1 MEPEAAKFI
10 GAGLAT
16 LGMIGSAL
24 GVGGAGVGAAFG
36 ASQWFGA
43 PAIEAGATLFGEQAA
58 TSMLAT
64 LGEPMA
70 GGLEWAAIPGKEFF
84 GTGAGSQAAGSG
96 IGALGAA
103 TGFAAFAGGLF
114 ALQQMGQT
122 PWNTITSPTLG
133 IGVDMPIRGSYG
145 ESDARRRASTLL
157 DVESGLYDPTAGGGG
172 DTIGMSSL
180 AEFDLKPI
188 IEDARGLL
196 DILANQWGDGLA
208 KLALDLDG
216 SVAATDRMLDAAAG
230 YDVAMEQSA
239 AIHDRAAQAVGG
251 SESAMRQLRA
261 SLISLGMSEQ
271 SAETAMLG
279 LVSASRQGQSALQ
292 SAAGAVRGMTGA
304 VRTFSSTPLN
314 IRVNVGVREQPYRID
329 NSNPYAEHAVGGI
342 FKSATLIPSIRGT
355 KHLVG
360 EAGPEAI
367 LPLPDPDILQRIHDR
382 LADGGSGRPGQIVFQ
397 VDGKTFFDQV
407 IAPHTDAMIANKAS
421 RGMLGVRA
429 RF

>member
-1 MEPEAAKFI
+1 
-10 GAGLAT
+10 
-16 LGMIGSAL
+16 MI
-24 GVGGAGVGAAFG
+24 
-36 ASQWFGA
+36 
-43 PAIEAGATLFGEQAA
+43 
-58 TSMLAT
+58 
-64 LGEPMA
+64 
-70 GGLEWAAIPGKEFF
+70 
-84 GTGAGSQAAGSG
+84 
-96 IGALGAA
+96 
-103 TGFAAFAGGLF
+103 
-114 ALQQMGQT
+114 
-122 PWNTITSPTLG
+122 
-133 IGVDMPIRGSYG
+133 
-145 ESDARRRASTLL
+145 
-157 DVESGLYDPTAGGGG
+157 
-172 DTIGMSSL
+172 
-180 AEFDLKPI
+180 
-188 IEDARGLL
+188 
-196 DILANQWGDGLA
+196 
-208 KLALDLDG
+208 
-216 SVAATDRMLDAAAG
+216 DAAAG
-230 YDVAMEQSA
+230 YDVSMEQSA
-239 AIHDRAAQAVGG
+239 AIHDLAAQAVGG

-279 LVSASRQGQSALQ
+279 LVSASGQGASAVQ
-292 SAAGAVRGMTGA
+292 RMTGE
-304 VRTFSSTPLN
+304 VRTLSSTPLN

-382 LADGGSGRPGQIVFQ
+382 LADGGSGRPVQIVFQ